1 MHWINN
7 DVPFQEHPKKDKI
20 IYYSRYF
27 NCHPLLMQYLF
38 LHGMENTEE
47 LYNIFS
53 PSFDNLHDPFLLND
67 MKKAGNRILKG
78 IHQQEKILV
87 FGDYDCDGI
96 TSTSILYKYLKK
108 NGVDVSYRLPL
119 REEGYGISPYAITEA
134 ASIGVSLIIT
144 VDNGSSAHEAM
155 GEAAKRGIDVI
166 VTDHHEILGENPNC
180 YAFINPKRHDNLY
193 PFPELCG
200 AGVAFKL
207 VHALCLLKK
216 QNWDTEVKEYIEL
229 ATLGTI
235 ADLMPLKGEN
245 RIICKLGLRRMNVAP
260 SIVFREIIR
269 RLKVNQINSGTIG
282 FQIAPIFNALGR
294 IDDPNYAVA
303 ILTNNT
309 VNPKDI
315 TNLFE
320 FNQKRKQLTAEQF
333 ASCEKVIS
341 VNNLANNNIIIIYG
355 NYHHGLIGIL
365 ASKIAEKYH
374 KPAIVIS
381 ENGTGSCRSVNG
393 TPFSIIN
400 TLNRC
405 KNHLTRFGG
414 HQAAAGFSI
423 KPHAELLNNF
433 IQNMQISAQHEGPLK
448 PVKHF
453 FAECSPQY
461 FATSIYNDIHLLEP
475 FGQGFSQPIFL
486 SNSLMFTE
494 TQTFGKENSHG
505 KLTLPSN
512 ECFYLFNRGGI
523 VNKLRNQEIKLFYS
537 STTNDSDE
545 FIVHGIKKA

>member
-1 MHWINN
+1 
-7 DVPFQEHPKKDKI
+7 
-20 IYYSRYF
+20 
-27 NCHPLLMQYLF
+27 
-38 LHGMENTEE
+38 MENTEE

-67 MKKAGNRILKG
+67 MKKAVTRILKG
-78 IHQQEKILV
+78 IYNQEKILV

-96 TSTSILYKYLKK
+96 TSTSILYKCLKK
-108 NGVDVSYRLPL
+108 QGANASFRLPL

-134 ASIGVSLIIT
+134 ASNGVSLIIT
-144 VDNGSSAHEAM
+144 VDNGSSAYDAMEEAS
-155 GEAAKRGIDVI
+155 KRGIDVI
-166 VTDHHEILGENPNC
+166 VTDHHEILGENPKC
-180 YAFINPKRHDNLY
+180 YAFINPKRHDNIY

-207 VHALCLLKK
+207 VHALCILEKK
-216 QNWDTEVKEYIEL
+216 NWESEVKEYIEL

-260 SIVFREIIR
+260 SRVFRDILK
-269 RLKVNQINSGTIG
+269 RLKVYQVNSGTIG

-294 IDDPNYAVA
+294 IDDPNYAIE
-303 ILTNNT
+303 ILTNDT
-309 VNPKDI
+309 VIPQEI
-315 TNLFE
+315 TKLFDL
-320 FNQKRKQLTAEQF
+320 NQKRKQMTSEQF
-333 ASCEKVIS
+333 ELCERTITKK
-341 VNNLANNNIIIIYG
+341 NLSHDNIIIVYG
-355 NYHHGLIGIL
+355 DYHHGLIGIL
-365 ASKIAEKYH
+365 ASRIAAKYNR
-374 KPAIVIS
+374 PAIVIS

-393 TPFSIIN
+393 TSFSIIN

-405 KNHLTRFGG
+405 KEHLSKFGG

-423 KPHAELLNNF
+423 KPNEKLLKEF
-433 IQNMQISAQHEGPLK
+433 IHSMQSAAKYEGPIK

-453 FAECSPQY
+453 FTECSPQY
-461 FATSIYNDIHLLEP
+461 FANNIYKDIHSLEP

-486 SNSLMFTE
+486 SNFLMFTE
-494 TQTFGKENSHG
+494 TQTFGKENNHG

-512 ECFYLFNRGGI
+512 ECFYLFNRGNI
-523 VNKLRNQEIKLFYS
+523 VKKLQNQTIKLFYT
-537 STTNDSDE
+537 STMNGSYE